1 MRTIRLTALLVL
13 LSMLGLSLLPRKTGS
28 VALAASDSNPP
39 LSQPD
44 DATKNAI
51 LGEYGKLALS
61 FEANQGQADRRV
73 KFLSRGQGYTLFLTD
88 DSAVL
93 KLQGETKST
102 SLKDQDAPETDLAV
116 LRMKLVGANPS
127 TTVVGVDEQSGKS
140 NYLIGNDASKW
151 HTGVVNYSKV
161 RYQNAYP
168 GIDVIYYGNQQQL
181 EYDFVV
187 APGANPQAILLDVS
201 SDSAGKNSHS
211 VPLRIAGN
219 GDLVVSE
226 QGRELHFGK
235 PAIYQTMAANSADR
249 HAIEGRWV
257 LKGGTKVGFEL
268 AAYDE
273 TKPLVID
280 PALAYSTYL
289 GGTAFNAIYG
299 VAVDANGNAY
309 VTGGVTS
316 TDFPLTAGALQKTYA
331 GGHDAFVTKLNK
343 TGNAL
348 VYSTFLGG
356 SGVDHGA
363 GIAVDSKG
371 AAYVAGTTS
380 SPNFPVTA
388 GSFQPKCDGCGG
400 SAPDGFVS
408 KLNPTGTG
416 LVYSTYIGGSGY
428 EHIAAM
434 TIDASGNAY
443 VTGFSCS
450 TNYPTTANAF
460 QRTYKGVCNAFGG
473 NVVVSELN
481 ATGSALVLSTYLG
494 GTGSDD
500 ANSVIV
506 DSAGSIYL
514 AGYTTSTNFPV
525 TSGAFQTT
533 NHGLNDAFVTKFNSA
548 GSALLYSTYIGGSDQ
563 DQAWGLKVDANGNAY
578 VVGQTLSANFPVTA
592 GAYQHSC
599 GSCTIAKPQTDA
611 FVTKLT
617 PNGASE
623 IYSTF
628 LGGTGEDVAF
638 AISLGSVGDAF
649 VAGESN
655 SKDFRT
661 TTGAFQASN
670 PGGTEGFVTHFSTSG
685 SSALYSTYVGNGAS
699 TILGISANPTN
710 GSFIV
715 AGRTYSTTFP
725 VTPGAF
731 QTACPTC
738 NNALMDSDGFIVR
751 FITGDQIWP
760 LTVNFGN
767 QVVGVLSHPL
777 TTVLTNSTTNP
788 LHVSSIKITGPN
800 AAAFT
805 QSSPTCTSAI
815 AVGASCT
822 ISVEFKA
829 AAVGP
834 ETATLTVTDDAA
846 NNPQTVVL
854 QGTGTTAQVAPA
866 SLPFTKQTVG
876 TQSTAK
882 AITVTNKGTATLTIS
897 GITITGA
904 FPGDFAQVSNCGS
917 MAAGASCTINVT
929 FKPTAAG
936 PRTAIISIT
945 DNGGGSTQTVP
956 LSGTGA

>member
-13 LSMLGLSLLPRKTGS
+13 LSVLGLSLLPRKTGS
-28 VALAASDSNPP
+28 VALAASDSNPT

-51 LGEYGKLALS
+51 LGEYGKLPLS

-73 KFLSRGQGYTLFLTD
+73 KFLSRGRGYTLFLTD
-88 DSAVL
+88 DAAIL

-116 LRMKLVGANPS
+116 LRMKLVGANP
-127 TTVVGVDEQSGKS
+127 TPTVVGVDEQSGKS

-151 HTGVVNYSKV
+151 HAGVLNYSKV

-187 APGANPQAILLDVS
+187 APGANPHAILLDVA
-201 SDSAGKNSHS
+201 SDSMGKNSHS
-211 VPLRIAGN
+211 APLRIAGN
-219 GDLVVSE
+219 GDLVVTE

-235 PAIYQTMAANSADR
+235 PAIYQTVAANSADR

-257 LKGGTKVGFEL
+257 LKGDTKVGFEL
-268 AAYDE
+268 ADYDT
-273 TKPLVID
+273 TKALVID

-289 GGTAFNAIYG
+289 GGSAFTAIYG

-316 TDFPLTAGALQKTYA
+316 TDFPVTSGAIQKTYA

-356 SGVDHGA
+356 SGVDHGS

-380 SPNFPVTA
+380 SANFPVTA
-388 GSFQPKCDGCGG
+388 GAFQQKCDGCGG

-408 KLNPTGTG
+408 KLNTSGSG

-434 TIDASGNAY
+434 TIDASGDAY

-460 QRTYKGVCNAFGG
+460 QKTYKGVCNAFGG
-473 NVVVSELN
+473 NAVVSELN

-506 DSAGSIYL
+506 DSAGSVYL

-563 DQAWGLKVDANGNAY
+563 DQAWGLKVDTNGNAY

-592 GAYQHSC
+592 AAYQHTC

-611 FVTKLT
+611 FVTKLN
-617 PNGASE
+617 PGGSAE
-623 IYSTF
+623 VYSTF

-638 AISLGSVGDAF
+638 AISLGNVGDAF

-655 SKDFRT
+655 SKDFKT
-661 TTGAFQASN
+661 TTGAFQPTN
-670 PGGTEGFVTHFSTSG
+670 PGGTEGFVTHFSTAG

-699 TILGISANPTN
+699 TILGIVANPTN
-710 GSFIV
+710 GSFVV

-805 QSSPTCTSAI
+805 ESSPTCASAI

-866 SLPFTKQTVG
+866 SLPFAKQTVG
-876 TQSTAK
+876 TQSAAK
-882 AITVTNKGTATLTIS
+882 PITVTNKGTATLTIS

-904 FPGDFAQVSNCGS
+904 FPGDFAQNSNCGS
-917 MAAGASCTINVT
+917 LAAGASCTINVT

-936 PRTAIISIT
+936 ARTATISIT
-945 DNGGGSTQTVP
+945 DNGGGSPQTVP